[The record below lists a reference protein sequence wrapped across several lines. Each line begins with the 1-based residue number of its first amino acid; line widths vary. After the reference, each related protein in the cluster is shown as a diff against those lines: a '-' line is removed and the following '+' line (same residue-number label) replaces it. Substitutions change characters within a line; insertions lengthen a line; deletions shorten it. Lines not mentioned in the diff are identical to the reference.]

1 MLDASLVNIN
11 HRARIFTH
19 ASFITTTETNRNWIA
34 EELRSLGRLVLDSD
48 RIVKLGDFGVS
59 ACVFD
64 KGGRQRSRDTFSWP
78 MDHGH
83 ASFSKYH
90 PIKVVGAA
98 VLVNGWL
105 SDLDLQRLSTMENYW
120 HRTVNHTNLVTF
132 QELLEKCKD
141 MQEAICIQFQAH
153 QAANGDATHAV
164 SET

>member
-1 MLDASLVNIN
+1 MA
-11 HRARIFTH
+11 
-19 ASFITTTETNRNWIA
+19 
-34 EELRSLGRLVLDSD
+34 LVLDSD

-105 SDLDLQRLSTMENYW
+105 SDLDLQRLSAMEKYW